1 MNLFFLLTG
10 IEIVRSVS
18 FLHRQDYK
26 YHLHLQVAEREPVE
40 EMKENRPKG
49 VNEIQWAVLCGY
61 WESDEGKK
69 NAKQILKVEGSKLLT
84 DT

>member
-1 MNLFFLLTG
+1 M
-10 IEIVRSVS
+10 
-18 FLHRQDYK
+18 
-26 YHLHLQVAEREPVE
+26 QVYFKKARRKTTLDKIDPELSHSTEGSTEREPVE